1 MPAVGLF
8 GAPGSGKSTVFK
20 ALTRQSAAQQF
31 ATLDLKPHQA
41 MVKIPDPRLDKLV
54 ELVSPRSIVHAAF
67 EFVDI
72 PGFDPSAE
80 RKLKTAV
87 LEHYRR
93 VDALALVVDLFSD
106 VGATRASP
114 ENQSGSSTAGD
125 ARVAPTQVRNLLDE
139 LTLLDLITV
148 ERTHERLEKT
158 SRLKGSVED
167 KIRLAALATLKAAL
181 EDGTPAR
188 RVELDEEQARS
199 IRELGLLSA
208 KPVICVLN
216 LADDDFNKP
225 ATEVPGLA
233 GVIELA
239 EAEGLQPLRFA
250 AALEAALADMT
261 DEEAAE
267 YMAEF
272 GVSEPSLPRF
282 IHAAFGTL
290 GLLTFFTAGEQ
301 EVRSWPLRAGSTA
314 QQAAGSIHSDLAR
327 GFIRAETVAYDDFI
341 AGGGWA
347 GAKTVGKVRLEGK
360 QYIVQDGDV
369 LLIRFNV

>member
-54 ELVSPRSIVHAAF
+54 ELVQPRSIVHAAF

-80 RKLKTAV
+80 RKLKTAI

-93 VDALALVVDLFSD
+93 VDALALVANLFD
-106 VGATRASP
+106 PQAASP
-114 ENQSGSSTAGD
+114 TA
-125 ARVAPTQVRNLLDE
+125 QVRNLLEE
-139 LTLLDLITV
+139 LTLLDLVTV
-148 ERTHERLEKT
+148 ERAHERLEKT
-158 SRLKGSVED
+158 SRLKGSAED
-167 KIRLAALATLKAAL
+167 KLKLSAMAKLKATL
-181 EDGTPAR
+181 EEGTPAR
-188 RVELDEEQARS
+188 RVELEDEETRS

-208 KPVICVLN
+208 KPIICVLN
-216 LADDDFNKP
+216 LADDDFKKP
-225 ATEVPGLA
+225 VAEVPGLTE
-233 GVIELA
+233 VIRLA
-239 EAEGLQPLRFA
+239 ESEGLQPLPFA
-250 AALEAALADMT
+250 ASLESALADMT
-261 DEEAAE
+261 DEEAEE

-282 IHAAFGTL
+282 IRAAFGTL
-290 GLLTFFTAGEQ
+290 GLITFFTAGEQ
-301 EVRSWPLRAGSTA
+301 EARSWPLRTASTA
-314 QQAAGSIHSDLAR
+314 QQAAGTIHSDLAR
-327 GFIRAETVAYDDFI
+327 GFIRAETVAYDDFVST
-341 AGGGWA
+341 GGWT
-347 GAKTVGKVRLEGK
+347 GAKGAGKVRLEGK
-360 QYIVQDGDV
+360 QYVVQDGDV

>member
-31 ATLDLKPHQA
+31 VTLELKPHQA

-54 ELVSPRSIVHAAF
+54 ELVQPRSVVHAAF

-72 PGFDPSAE
+72 PGFDPAAE

-93 VDALALVVDLFSD
+93 VDALALVANLFDPVAGS
-106 VGATRASP
+106 ASK
-114 ENQSGSSTAGD
+114 
-125 ARVAPTQVRNLLDE
+125 QVRDLLDE

-148 ERTHERLEKT
+148 ERAHERLEKT

-167 KIRLAALATLKAAL
+167 KLKLAALARLKTAL
-181 EDGTPAR
+181 EDGTPVR
-188 RVELDEEQARS
+188 RVELEDEEARS

-216 LADDDFNKP
+216 LADDDWGKP
-225 ATEVPGLA
+225 APEVAGLA
-233 GVIELA
+233 EVITLA

-250 AALEAALADMT
+250 ASLESALADMT

-282 IHAAFGTL
+282 IRAAFGTL

-301 EVRSWPLRAGSTA
+301 ECRSWPLRAGSTA

-327 GFIRAETVAYDDFI
+327 GFIRAETIAYDDFV
-341 AGGGWA
+341 ATGGWTEGKA
-347 GAKTVGKVRLEGK
+347 AGKVRLEGK

>member
-54 ELVSPRSIVHAAF
+54 ELVQPRSIVHAAF

-80 RKLKTAV
+80 RKLKTAI

-93 VDALALVVDLFSD
+93 VDALALVANLFGD
-106 VGATRASP
+106 TGATAGGNFTGEGARA
-114 ENQSGSSTAGD
+114 T
-125 ARVAPTQVRNLLDE
+125 VRNLLDE
-139 LTLLDLITV
+139 LALLDLVTV
-148 ERTHERLEKT
+148 ERAHERLEKT

-167 KIRLAALATLKAAL
+167 KLKLAAMAKLKAAL
-181 EDGTPAR
+181 EEGTPVR
-188 RVELDEEQARS
+188 HVELEDEEARS

-208 KPVICVLN
+208 KPIICVLN
-216 LADDDFNKP
+216 LADDDFRKP
-225 ATEVPGLA
+225 AADVPGLSE
-233 GVIELA
+233 VIALA
-239 EAEGLQPLRFA
+239 EAEGLQPLPFA
-250 AALEAALADMT
+250 ASLESALADMT
-261 DEEAAE
+261 DDEAQE

-282 IHAAFGTL
+282 IRAAFGTL
-290 GLLTFFTAGEQ
+290 GLITFFTAGEQ
-301 EVRSWPLRAGSTA
+301 EARSWPLRTGSTA
-314 QQAAGSIHSDLAR
+314 QQAAGTIHSDLAR
-327 GFIRAETVAYDDFI
+327 GFIRAETVAYDDFV
-341 AGGGWA
+341 ATGGWT
-347 GAKTVGKVRLEGK
+347 GAKNAGKVRLEGK